1 MVLVDGRFLE
11 LVIAVF
17 ACTGFWEFARYVF
30 DSKRKKRTANEQGT
44 LAVLHEL
51 IYPKLED
58 AIIAGKIG
66 IEEFDRID
74 NLAQP
79 YFLLGGNGTVRRR
92 YEMCKDLPRI
102 DDRKDGYNGTS

>member
-1 MVLVDGRFLE
+1 MVDGRFLE

-17 ACTGFWEFARYVF
+17 ACTGFWEFCRYLF
-30 DSKRKKRTANEQGT
+30 ESKRKKRTATEDGL

-58 AIIAGKIG
+58 AILDGEVG

-79 YFLLGGNGTVRRR
+79 YFKLGGNGTVRRR
-92 YEMCKDLPRI
+92 YEMCIDLPRV
-102 DDRKDGYNGTS
+102 DDRKDGYNDAS